1 MDNKELLTFL
11 AIAVSLILGV
21 VNLFIMLKNRR
32 NAIRDHLYKEQMSFF
47 IQLNKEFTEVSIMID
62 DLKINIPDNEDLT
75 EEILHNMDEKSQ
87 EIYNLINQFDFIKLR

>member
-21 VNLFIMLKNRR
+21 VNLFIMLKDER
-32 NAIRDHLYKEQMSFF
+32 NAIREHLYKEQMSFF

-75 EEILHNMDEKSQ
+75 EEILHN
-87 EIYNLINQFDFIKLR
+87 INKNHKRYTI